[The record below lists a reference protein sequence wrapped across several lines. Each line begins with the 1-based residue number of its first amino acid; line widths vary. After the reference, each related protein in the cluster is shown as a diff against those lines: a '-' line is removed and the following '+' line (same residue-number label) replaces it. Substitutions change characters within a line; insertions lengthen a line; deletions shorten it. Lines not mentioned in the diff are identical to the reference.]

1 MDTNL
6 AYKEEIW
13 EELIGGRLV
22 AMSPR
27 PSVNHSRISSNIY
40 SIFRSFLN
48 GKKSEAFP
56 DGVDLYLSDTEQ
68 YIPDGMVVCDPDKVK
83 PDGVHGA
90 PDLVVEILSPRTAK
104 YDKKIKKDVYEAC
117 GVREYWIVDP
127 AAKSI
132 EQYLSE
138 NGRFTLSDVF
148 TVYPDWMLE
157 KMTDEEKAEVVTGF
171 RCSLY
176 DDLIIRLD
184 DVFYR
189 VDE

>member
-6 AYKEEIW
+6 AYKDDIC
-13 EELIGGRLV
+13 EELIRGRIV

-27 PSVNHSRISSNIY
+27 PARSHMRIAKNITR
-40 SIFRSFLN
+40 IFENFLI
-48 GKKSEAFP
+48 GKKCEYIP
-56 DGVDLYLSDTEQ
+56 DGFDLYLTDTDH
-68 YIPDGMVVCDPDKVK
+68 YVPDGMVVCDPDKVK